1 MQAYNSVMCGYFCIR
16 FIDFMLKGK
25 SLTDF
30 SNLFQSFLMIS
41 KKTKKKKKD
50 MIFEYHHLNDDI
62 LKMVEC
68 NSPNIYP
75 NLSDQQQFRL
85 NKKK

>member
-1 MQAYNSVMCGYFCIR
+1 MDIFVL
-16 FIDFMLKGK
+16 DL
-25 SLTDF
+25 
-30 SNLFQSFLMIS
+30 
-41 KKTKKKKKD
+41 KKKKD

-62 LKMVEC
+62 LKMVDC

>member
-1 MQAYNSVMCGYFCIR
+1 
-16 FIDFMLKGK
+16 
-25 SLTDF
+25 
-30 SNLFQSFLMIS
+30 
-41 KKTKKKKKD
+41 

-75 NLSDQQQFRL
+75 NLSDHQQFRL
-85 NKKK
+85 NKKSKVRDYFIVEIRER